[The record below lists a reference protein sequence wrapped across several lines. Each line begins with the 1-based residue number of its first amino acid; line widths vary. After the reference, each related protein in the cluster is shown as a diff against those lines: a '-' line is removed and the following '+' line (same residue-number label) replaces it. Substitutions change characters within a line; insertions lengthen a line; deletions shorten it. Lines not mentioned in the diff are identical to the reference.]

1 MDDGQQFAIDDDV
14 IQSECYSDSDG
25 IAEERDN
32 VLYNPDG
39 HSRLGTLIGIYK
51 VNALNKQRQLKYN
64 IEHNYQARSQC
75 PEYEHRECAWSGDG
89 CWLKILYSESFFTA
103 FCFHAAF
110 FNHNVLLF
118 QISLVLENPIYFLH
132 FGSNLSA
139 PINTDEHKT
148 NLLRKPL
155 MESES

>member
-39 HSRLGTLIGIYK
+39 HSGLGTLIGIYK

-64 IEHNYQARSQC
+64 IEHDYQACSQC
-75 PEYEHRECAWSGDG
+75 PEYEHPECA
-89 CWLKILYSESFFTA
+89 
-103 FCFHAAF
+103 
-110 FNHNVLLF
+110 
-118 QISLVLENPIYFLH
+118 
-132 FGSNLSA
+132 
-139 PINTDEHKT
+139 
-148 NLLRKPL
+148 
-155 MESES
+155 